1 MRSSSETPC
10 ELGHTPLTFLVG
22 HGGCLIIVRFLRDR
36 LARPWPP
43 VRRTRSRRHPIEL
56 NRGPPRGRYGNL
68 TSAAGVSVVSGPDAR
83 AGAAAERTRSTAVTA
98 TDRPRNMGIPRATRG
113 GPAGVVTRGLAAA
126 IATTTAG
133 GPRERPCRKRAGSVH
148 ELSCQA
154 QDWAGDERGTGRE
167 YRAMN

>member
-83 AGAAAERTRSTAVTA
+83 AGAAAERTQSTAMTA
-98 TDRPRNMGIPRATRG
+98 THRPRNIGIPRATTG
-113 GPAGVVTRGLAAA
+113 GPAGVVTRNLAAA
-126 IATTTAG
+126 TIATRIAG
-133 GPRERPCRKRAGSVH
+133 GHKNGLAGSEPAVFTSRRARPRTALATSA
-148 ELSCQA
+148 ELVENTA
-154 QDWAGDERGTGRE
+154 R
-167 YRAMN
+167 